1 MKCLNQVKKYAKKA
15 TATVT
20 IAALSL
26 PAFANGVSSGP
37 ADPFT
42 AIDLSG
48 VAVKI
53 GAAGLLI
60 VGIAMA
66 MKSITIAK
74 RTVNKA

>member
-26 PAFANGVSSGP
+26 PAFAEGGA
-37 ADPFT
+37 ADPFS
-42 AIDLSG
+42 AIDLAG

-60 VGIAMA
+60 VGITMA
-66 MKSITIAK
+66 YKSITLAK
-74 RTVNKA
+74 RAVNKA